1 MLRESM
7 QIGGKQVDVRGVTAG
22 FDGGVD
28 IPHAALLVE
37 WAEAAVLR
45 DAARIT
51 AARSALRPLLGDAG
65 LVDAAAVIAAFHGF
79 VRIADAIGIPYT
91 GAAQGRDVPDLRE
104 EVGINDFYRMRG
116 DNAAPA

>member
-7 QIGGKQVDVRGVTAG
+7 HAGGKEVDVRGVTAG

-28 IPHAALLVE
+28 IAHAALLVE
-37 WAEAAVLR
+37 WAEGTVLR
-45 DAARIT
+45 DGARIVAAR
-51 AARSALRPLLGDAG
+51 RALRPLLGDAG

-91 GAAQGRDVPDLRE
+91 GAAQGRDVPELRA
-104 EVGINDFYRMRG
+104 EVGINDFYRLRG
-116 DNAAPA
+116 GTAPPA

>member
-7 QIGGKQVDVRGVTAG
+7 HIGGKEVDVRGVTAG
-22 FDGGVD
+22 FDAGVD
-28 IPHAALLVE
+28 IAHAALLVE
-37 WAEAAVLR
+37 WAEGTVLR
-45 DAARIT
+45 DPARIS

-91 GAAQGRDVPDLRE
+91 GAAQGRDVPELRE
-104 EVGINDFYRMRG
+104 EVGINDFYRLRG
-116 DNAAPA
+116 AAAPPA